1 MAKNIDGQVDPIA
14 ESFRSTAKSAEETL
28 KQVTLSLEGIRDM
41 TGKNSPIY
49 YELNEAFDD
58 LSETA
63 RSISILADYIQRHPE
78 TLIRGKKKTGGN

>member
-1 MAKNIDGQVDPIA
+1 
-14 ESFRSTAKSAEETL
+14 
-28 KQVTLSLEGIRDM
+28 M
-41 TGKNSPIY
+41 TGKSSPIY